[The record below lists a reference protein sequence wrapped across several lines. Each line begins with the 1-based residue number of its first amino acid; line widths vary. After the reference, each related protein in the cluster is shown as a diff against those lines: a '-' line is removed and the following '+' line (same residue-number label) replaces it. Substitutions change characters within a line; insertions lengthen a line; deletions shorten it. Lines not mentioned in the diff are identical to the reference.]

1 MYVKTIENTAI
12 ECIGVGGL
20 IFLSPVED
28 ELLSEDERTKRCAIE
43 VKLNPECSTKFFH
56 SQSGACLCE
65 KVNHNCKRIYS
76 PTMAQYRLINSK

>member
-1 MYVKTIENTAI
+1 MYVKMIDNTAI

-20 IFLSPVED
+20 IFLSPVNDDTEN
-28 ELLSEDERTKRCAIE
+28 CAIE

-56 SQSGACLCE
+56 GESGACLCE

>member
-1 MYVKTIENTAI
+1 MYVKEIDNTAI

-20 IFLSPVED
+20 IFLLPVED
-28 ELLSEDERTKRCAIE
+28 DTIDMMIKNCAIE
-43 VKLNPECSTKFFH
+43 VKLNSECSTKFFH

-76 PTMAQYRLINSK
+76 PTMAQFRLINSK